1 MPAISPVNMS
11 YILSVG
17 EEPSSRVSAS
27 IGIPCWHTG
36 NQAYILNG
44 ICVGM
49 SVWVTDTS
57 GTVSFGRGVEN
68 FY

>member
-1 MPAISPVNMS
+1 MPAICPVNMS

-17 EEPSSRVSAS
+17 EELHSRLSAS
-27 IGIPCWHTG
+27 IGIERDQIG
-36 NQAYILNG
+36 NQAHILNG

-49 SVWVTDTS
+49 SVLVTDTS